1 LIDGEIKKIV
11 DDALEN
17 AKKIL
22 TDKKNDLEK
31 LAKALLEYE
40 TLTGDEIKDILAD
53 KEIRK
58 DYSTNKHN
66 DEESSKT
73 SSHFI
78 PNVSES

>member
-1 LIDGEIKKIV
+1 MQ
-11 DDALEN
+11 N

-22 TDKKNDLEK
+22 TEKKQDLEK

-58 DYSTNKHN
+58 DYSTNRDSDNANKA
-66 DEESSKT
+66 